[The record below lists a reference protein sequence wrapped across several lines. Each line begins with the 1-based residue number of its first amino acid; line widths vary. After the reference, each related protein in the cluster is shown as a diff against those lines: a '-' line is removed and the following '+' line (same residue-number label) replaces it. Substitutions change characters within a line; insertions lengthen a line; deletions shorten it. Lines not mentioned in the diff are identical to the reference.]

1 MVSPNRGQ
9 GPPYPPP
16 FLRQG
21 SVYNLTL
28 DEVQS
33 HLPELGKPLN
43 AMNFDELLNSV
54 IAVEQQIH
62 APSSSS
68 SSTSIAQLLPGNY
81 NLNCALSCKT
91 VDEVWREIIR
101 QEEQGNTESP
111 ATFGETTL
119 EDFLVRAGAISMG
132 SLGCGG
138 VEGDSQALLSVN
150 SVQQEEWLQYQLAAA
165 QQQHMDLLG
174 SGLSIFGN
182 SISNAG
188 FNENQQMGLPM
199 VSVTMANSISV
210 DSPTA
215 TETHRPDEIIDRSIE
230 RRQKRMIKNRESA
243 ARSRARKQA
252 YINQLEE
259 EVRQLTNTN
268 KRLKKQKGF
277 RKDSFFLVQMGLPM
291 VSVTMA
297 NSISVDSP
305 TATETH
311 RPDEIIDRSIE
322 RRQKRMIKN
331 RESAARSRARKQAY
345 INQLEEEVRQLTN
358 TNKRLKKQKVWKLM
372 KTL

>member
-1 MVSPNRGQ
+1 MGLRTMVSPNRGQ
-9 GPPYPPP
+9 GPQYPPP

-54 IAVEQQIH
+54 LAVEQQIH

-68 SSTSIAQLLPGNY
+68 PSASISQLLPGNY

-111 ATFGETTL
+111 ATLGETTL
-119 EDFLVRAGAISMG
+119 EDFL
-132 SLGCGG
+132 
-138 VEGDSQALLSVN
+138 ALLSVN
-150 SVQQEEWLQYQLAAA
+150 PVQQEEWLQYQLAAA
-165 QQQHMDLLG
+165 QQQQQQQHMDLLG
-174 SGLSIFGN
+174 SSLSVFGN

-199 VSVTMANSISV
+199 VSVSMAKSISA
-210 DSPTA
+210 DSPSA

-268 KRLKKQKGF
+268 KRLKKQK
-277 RKDSFFLVQMGLPM
+277 
-291 VSVTMA
+291 
-297 NSISVDSP
+297 
-305 TATETH
+305 
-311 RPDEIIDRSIE
+311 
-322 RRQKRMIKN
+322 
-331 RESAARSRARKQAY
+331 
-345 INQLEEEVRQLTN
+345 EEEILSHLNTPSEPRYQLRRTSSAPF
-358 TNKRLKKQKVWKLM
+358 
-372 KTL
+372 

>member
-1 MVSPNRGQ
+1 MGLRTMVSPNRGQ
-9 GPPYPPP
+9 GPQYPPP

-54 IAVEQQIH
+54 LAVEQQIH

-68 SSTSIAQLLPGNY
+68 PSASISQLLPGNY

-111 ATFGETTL
+111 ATLGETTL

-138 VEGDSQALLSVN
+138 VDGDSQALLSVN
-150 SVQQEEWLQYQLAAA
+150 PVQQEEWLQYQLAAA
-165 QQQHMDLLG
+165 QQQQQQQHMDLLG
-174 SGLSIFGN
+174 SSLSVFGN

-199 VSVTMANSISV
+199 VSVSMAKSISA
-210 DSPTA
+210 DSPSA

-268 KRLKKQKGF
+268 KRLKKQK
-277 RKDSFFLVQMGLPM
+277 
-291 VSVTMA
+291 
-297 NSISVDSP
+297 
-305 TATETH
+305 
-311 RPDEIIDRSIE
+311 
-322 RRQKRMIKN
+322 
-331 RESAARSRARKQAY
+331 
-345 INQLEEEVRQLTN
+345 EEEILSHLNTPSEPRYQLRRTSSAPF
-358 TNKRLKKQKVWKLM
+358 
-372 KTL
+372 